1 MLFNKLFFTS
11 LTVTLIITVTTS
23 NALPTQKDPIAY
35 NLHQDLSPRDV
46 NGLTRDQ
53 KAKAALDVQA
63 TIDEVQKLL
72 ALDPTLPR
80 LTK

>member
-1 MLFNKLFFTS
+1 MLFNKLFFTL
-11 LTVTLIITVTTS
+11 LTIITAKS
-23 NALPTQKDPIAY
+23 SHALPTERNLIAY

-46 NGLTRDQ
+46 NELTRDQ
-53 KAKAALDVQA
+53 KVKAALDVQA

>member
-1 MLFNKLFFTS
+1 MLCNNLFFTL
-11 LTVTLIITVTTS
+11 LTIITVNTA
-23 NALPTQKDPIAY
+23 NALPSKKFPIAY
-35 NLHQDLSPRDV
+35 NLHQDLAPRDV
-46 NGLTRDQ
+46 NELDRDQ
-53 KAKAALDVQA
+53 RMKAALDVQM

>member
-1 MLFNKLFFTS
+1 MFYNNLFFTL
-11 LTVTLIITVTTS
+11 LTIITLKS
-23 NALPTQKDPIAY
+23 FNALPSQKFPIAY
-35 NLHQDLSPRDV
+35 NLHQELSPRDV
-46 NGLTRDQ
+46 NGLSKDDQ
-53 KAKAALDVQA
+53 VKAALDVQT

>member
-1 MLFNKLFFTS
+1 MLRNILFFTA
-11 LTVTLIITVTTS
+11 LTLITLKLSYAIPS
-23 NALPTQKDPIAY
+23 QKFPIAY

-53 KAKAALDVQA
+53 RARAALDVQA
-63 TIDEVQKLL
+63 TLDEVQKLL

>member
-1 MLFNKLFFTS
+1 MLFNNLIFTAFTIS
-11 LTVTLIITVTTS
+11 IAVQCT
-23 NALPTQKDPIAY
+23 ALPSQKFPLAY
-35 NLHQDLSPRDV
+35 NLHQDLSARDV
-46 NGLTRDQ
+46 NNLGKEQRL
-53 KAKAALDVQA
+53 KAALDVQT

>member
-1 MLFNKLFFTS
+1 MLYYSLFFTL
-11 LTVTLIITVTTS
+11 LTVIA
-23 NALPTQKDPIAY
+23 NALPSQKFPVAY

-46 NGLTRDQ
+46 NGLGKEERM
-53 KAKAALDVQA
+53 KAALDVQQ

-72 ALDPTLPR
+72 ALDPSLPR

>member
-1 MLFNKLFFTS
+1 MLCNDLFFA
-11 LTVTLIITVTTS
+11 LLAVITLKS
-23 NALPTQKDPIAY
+23 CYALPSQKFPIAY

-46 NGLTRDQ
+46 NELGKEHRI
-53 KAKAALDVQA
+53 KAALDVQA

-72 ALDPTLPR
+72 TLDPTLPR